1 MYSPNPNV
9 YDGNYLDLDYRT
21 PSLPLFDSPGGSL
34 AGPSQAP
41 GGTRRLP
48 LLQSKDW
55 DSDFEDDETNPTCI
69 HYDIEWKLQ
78 LRKGRLSKLAEITEE
93 DLTLA
98 PSAYWDRF
106 LSAELAK
113 MVASKVPS
121 PEHEPVETTVVLSVD
136 KRSERNL
143 RKQFPGLSI
152 QWKAIEDKIQS
163 WSPLLCEGHK
173 LRLDICFI
181 YQATNQVTQL
191 PSAGGQRS
199 RRGATGR
206 QFAARDRLL
215 AEQEDTSGSRPV
227 WNDVYEVF
235 HCTGVPCVNA
245 GFYCWRD
252 PVSKKHF
259 KLDTSL
265 LNKLVDYAEEGGLL
279 RNHDHVPETIRERI
293 LRQDQENLERKQLKR
308 KRTDSLPPININVSC
323 PGSHDEAQQDH
334 PIGAHTTSAGAS
346 VGFRRRAADIVIPMP
361 IDRAGIAYCEWL
373 CGRVESDYWEA
384 GFRQAHRITMEACF
398 DLRYVY
404 QVQDVAFFTDKG
416 VALGIALSYIG
427 DIPVWADT
435 LKS

>member
-1 MYSPNPNV
+1 MQSPNPHI
-9 YDGNYLDLDYRT
+9 YDGDYLDLDYRT
-21 PSLPLFDSPGGSL
+21 PSLPVFDSPGGSL
-34 AGPSQAP
+34 AGPSQVP
-41 GGTRRLP
+41 VGTRRLP

-113 MVASKVPS
+113 MVASKLPS
-121 PEHEPVETTVVLSVD
+121 PEHEPVETTVVVSVD

-143 RKQFPGLSI
+143 RKQVPGLSI

-181 YQATNQVTQL
+181 YQATNQ
-191 PSAGGQRS
+191 
-199 RRGATGR
+199 
-206 QFAARDRLL
+206 
-215 AEQEDTSGSRPV
+215 EDTSGRRPV
-227 WNDVYEVF
+227 WNEVYEIF

-259 KLDTSL
+259 KLDTNL

-293 LRQDQENLERKQLKR
+293 FRQDQENLERKQLKR
-308 KRTDSLPPININVSC
+308 KRTDSLPPINISVSC
-323 PGSHDEAQQDH
+323 AGSHDEAQQDH
-334 PIGAHTTSAGAS
+334 PIGAHTTSTGAS

-361 IDRAGIAYCEWL
+361 IDRAGIAY
-373 CGRVESDYWEA
+373 Y
-384 GFRQAHRITMEACF
+384 
-398 DLRYVY
+398 
-404 QVQDVAFFTDKG
+404 VAFFTDKG

>member
-1 MYSPNPNV
+1 
-9 YDGNYLDLDYRT
+9 
-21 PSLPLFDSPGGSL
+21 
-34 AGPSQAP
+34 
-41 GGTRRLP
+41 
-48 LLQSKDW
+48 
-55 DSDFEDDETNPTCI
+55 
-69 HYDIEWKLQ
+69 
-78 LRKGRLSKLAEITEE
+78 
-93 DLTLA
+93 
-98 PSAYWDRF
+98 
-106 LSAELAK
+106 

-121 PEHEPVETTVVLSVD
+121 LEHKPVETTVVISVD

-143 RKQFPGLSI
+143 QKQFPGLNI

-163 WSPLLCEGHK
+163 WSLLFCEGHK
-173 LRLDICFI
+173 LRLDISFI
-181 YQATNQVTQL
+181 YKATDQVVQPANT
-191 PSAGGQRS
+191 GGRQS

-227 WNDVYEVF
+227 CNDVYEVF

-259 KLDTSL
+259 KLDSSL
-265 LNKLVDYAEEGGLL
+265 LNKLVDYAEEGRLM

-293 LRQDQENLERKQLKR
+293 FRQDQENLERKQLKR
-308 KRTDSLPPININVSC
+308 KRGDSLPPINISVSC
-323 PGSHDEAQQDH
+323 LGSHGEAQQDPPTGTH
-334 PIGAHTTSAGAS
+334 VTAAGS
-346 VGFRRRAADIVIPMP
+346 RVGFSRRAVDIVIPLP

-398 DLRYVY
+398 DLKYVY
-404 QVQDVAFFTDKG
+404 QVQDIAFFTDKG

-435 LKS
+435 LK

>member
-1 MYSPNPNV
+1 MQSPNPDF
-9 YDGNYLDLDYRT
+9 YEGNYLELDYQT
-21 PSLPLFDSPGGSL
+21 PSLPVFDSPSRSL
-34 AGPSQAP
+34 AGHSEAP
-41 GGTRRLP
+41 GGKRKLP
-48 LLQSKDW
+48 LLQLSGW
-55 DSDFEDDETNPTCI
+55 DSDFEDDETDPTCI

-78 LRKGRLSKLAEITEE
+78 LKKGRLSKLAEITEE

-121 PEHEPVETTVVLSVD
+121 PEHEPVETTVVVSVD

-143 RKQFPGLSI
+143 RKQFPGLGI
-152 QWKAIEDKIQS
+152 QWKSIEDKIQS
-163 WSPLLCEGHK
+163 WSPLFCEGHK
-173 LRLDICFI
+173 LRLEISFI
-181 YQATNQVTQL
+181 YKATDQVTQL
-191 PSAGGQRS
+191 ANTGGRQS

-215 AEQEDTSGSRPV
+215 AEQEDTFGSRPV

-259 KLDTSL
+259 KLDSSL

-293 LRQDQENLERKQLKR
+293 FRQDQENLERKQLKR
-308 KRTDSLPPININVSC
+308 KRGDSLPPINITISC
-323 PGSHDEAQQDH
+323 PGSHGEAQQDH
-334 PIGAHTTSAGAS
+334 PTKAHVTTAGS
-346 VGFRRRAADIVIPMP
+346 RVGFSRRAVDIVIPLS

-373 CGRVESDYWEA
+373 CRRVESDYWEA

-398 DLRYVY
+398 DFKYVY
-404 QVQDVAFFTDKG
+404 QVQDIAFFTDKG

-435 LKS
+435 LK

>member
-1 MYSPNPNV
+1 MQSPNPHI
-9 YDGNYLDLDYRT
+9 YDGDYLDLDYRT
-21 PSLPLFDSPGGSL
+21 PSLPVFDSPGGSL
-34 AGPSQAP
+34 AGPSQVP
-41 GGTRRLP
+41 VGTRRLP

-113 MVASKVPS
+113 MVASKLPS
-121 PEHEPVETTVVLSVD
+121 PEHEPVETTVVVSVD

-173 LRLDICFI
+173 
-181 YQATNQVTQL
+181 
-191 PSAGGQRS
+191 
-199 RRGATGR
+199 
-206 QFAARDRLL
+206 
-215 AEQEDTSGSRPV
+215 
-227 WNDVYEVF
+227 
-235 HCTGVPCVNA
+235 
-245 GFYCWRD
+245 
-252 PVSKKHF
+252 
-259 KLDTSL
+259 
-265 LNKLVDYAEEGGLL
+265 
-279 RNHDHVPETIRERI
+279 NHDHVPETIRERI
-293 LRQDQENLERKQLKR
+293 FRQDQENLERKQLKR
-308 KRTDSLPPININVSC
+308 KRTDSLPPINISVSC
-323 PGSHDEAQQDH
+323 AGSHDEAQQDH
-334 PIGAHTTSAGAS
+334 PIGAHTTSTGAS

-361 IDRAGIAYCEWL
+361 IDRAGIA
-373 CGRVESDYWEA
+373 DYWEA

-398 DLRYVY
+398 DLKYVY

>member
-1 MYSPNPNV
+1 MPQKHA
-9 YDGNYLDLDYRT
+9 
-21 PSLPLFDSPGGSL
+21 F
-34 AGPSQAP
+34 
-41 GGTRRLP
+41 
-48 LLQSKDW
+48 
-55 DSDFEDDETNPTCI
+55 
-69 HYDIEWKLQ
+69 
-78 LRKGRLSKLAEITEE
+78 
-93 DLTLA
+93 
-98 PSAYWDRF
+98 
-106 LSAELAK
+106 
-113 MVASKVPS
+113 
-121 PEHEPVETTVVLSVD
+121 
-136 KRSERNL
+136 
-143 RKQFPGLSI
+143 
-152 QWKAIEDKIQS
+152 KA
-163 WSPLLCEGHK
+163 HK
-173 LRLDICFI
+173 LRLDISFI
-181 YQATNQVTQL
+181 YKATDQVAQL
-191 PSAGGQRS
+191 ANTGGWQS

-259 KLDTSL
+259 KLDSSL

-293 LRQDQENLERKQLKR
+293 IRQDQENLERKQLKR
-308 KRTDSLPPININVSC
+308 KRGDSLPPINISVSC
-323 PGSHDEAQQDH
+323 PGSHGEAQQD
-334 PIGAHTTSAGAS
+334 PPTGAHATAAGS
-346 VGFRRRAADIVIPMP
+346 RVGFSRRAADIVIPLP

-398 DLRYVY
+398 DLKYVY
-404 QVQDVAFFTDKG
+404 QVQDIAFFTDKG

-435 LKS
+435 LK